1 MNTKRNKRWNGN
13 LDTLS
18 ADFLKDV
25 IEKMESYGGHV
36 QFELPG
42 HAQRPNYQVINASG
56 KKIAFDKKNL
66 LLSLN
71 AGGDVSDTLSS
82 AFPLAAVKAAL
93 AGGGR
98 SAAARPRA
106 PRGTTTAGT
115 ARGTARAAAPATPVD
130 VVESEKYAYFKEH
143 RDMLPEGISK
153 HSSTISELMRGGLSA
168 EAAFNQVITQHFD

>member
-1 MNTKRNKRWNGN
+1 MNTKRNRRWNGN
-13 LDTLS
+13 LETLS

-42 HAQRPNYQVINASG
+42 HAQRPNYQVINTSG

-71 AGGDVSDTLSS
+71 ANGNVSDTLSS
-82 AFPLAAVKAAL
+82 AFSLAAVKAAL

-98 SAAARPRA
+98 SASARPRA
-106 PRGTTTAGT
+106 PRSTTTGS
-115 ARGTARAAAPATPVD
+115 TARAAAPVAVVD
-130 VVESEKYAYFKEH
+130 VVESEKYAYFKEN
-143 RDMLPEGISK
+143 RETLPEGISK

-168 EAAFNQVITQHFD
+168 EDAFNQVIQQHFE